1 MFASSGLF
9 SGMPCP
15 FMPSCPR
22 ESFCVYSHTITPAKD
37 TSDPKA
43 IASQKRKLEK
53 GDTSED
59 ASTTRSGPG
68 TSITQQRLSKP
79 ILPTTAG
86 SGNFDPASSSTP
98 RQGTRLNSVEEDSA
112 MAAKKRKLAAEISS
126 TVSRSAAA
134 STSGSSKTA
143 SPAVLM
149 ARPDTSSKP
158 TTASKPTNTTSGSRP
173 KVSGPPVLK
182 IDIRAH
188 SKPLFRQAVA
198 TQFYNEFVR
207 IYTPL
212 ADEGA
217 CLATAHA
224 VDQEKDVHSKT
235 NQGSYRSLAAS
246 ILQRL
251 KKRPPST
258 GPDDIGIDGVWADPS
273 VKASEDQALEKIWIG
288 AGKYVQTTEQ
298 LEANGYPVEVP
309 ADKGTPPQHDPKR
322 ECERCTKMFEVSED
336 LKDVDMHACQYHQMR
351 LRNKLH
357 NGDKIKYFPCCD
369 APQGST
375 GCQDGPH
382 VFKED
387 EFLDLHYRIPFVETP
402 KECLGSKKP
411 HSIVAMDCEMC
422 YTTGG
427 FELIRISV
435 VDKLGKVIMD
445 ELVKPGH
452 PVLDMNSRFSGI
464 TSLENAKLDL
474 EQARGKFLELIN
486 RDTIIVGQSLEN
498 DFKVLRLVH
507 TRVIDTAM
515 LYPHPQAYLNYRYSL
530 QKLAKMHLSINI
542 QESETGHDSFED
554 AKTCLDLVRIKMEKE
569 TT

>member
-1 MFASSGLF
+1 
-9 SGMPCP
+9 MPG
-15 FMPSCPR
+15 CPR
-22 ESFCVYSHTITPAKD
+22 ESFCVYSHTLALIQETP
-37 TSDPKA
+37 DPLPA
-43 IASQKRKLEK
+43 SSQKRKL
-53 GDTSED
+53 DRNTSED
-59 ASTTRSGPG
+59 SSTTRSGQQQQRPFKPG
-68 TSITQQRLSKP
+68 TA
-79 ILPTTAG
+79 PTTA
-86 SGNFDPASSSTP
+86 SGKAASSSSSSTSKP
-98 RQGTRLNSVEEDSA
+98 GILLSSAEEA
-112 MAAKKRKLAAEISS
+112 AAKKRRLAAESS
-126 TVSRSAAA
+126 GSRSATAT
-134 STSGSSKTA
+134 TSGPSKTT

-149 ARPDTSSKP
+149 ARPETSRKP
-158 TTASKPTNTTSGSRP
+158 ASASKSTSTSAGN
-173 KVSGPPVLK
+173 KLTVSGPPVLK

-198 TQFYNEFVR
+198 TQFYNEFLR

-212 ADEGA
+212 AEEGA

-224 VDQEKDVHSKT
+224 VDQEKEVHSKT

-251 KKRPPST
+251 KKRPIST
-258 GPDDIGIDGVWADPS
+258 GPDDIGIDGVWVDPS
-273 VKASEDQALEKIWIG
+273 LKANEDEALEKIWEG
-288 AGKYVQTTEQ
+288 AGKYVQTVKQ
-298 LEANGYPVEVP
+298 LEDNGYPVAIPE
-309 ADKGTPPQHDPKR
+309 GTPPRHAPSK
-322 ECERCTKMFEVSED
+322 ECDRCSKMFEVSDD
-336 LKDVDMHACQYHQMR
+336 LDGVDMRACHYHQMR

-369 APQGST
+369 APQGSA

-387 EFLDLHYRIPFVETP
+387 EFIELHCRIPFIEAP
-402 KECLGSKKP
+402 KSCLGGNKP
-411 HSIVAMDCEMC
+411 HSVVAMDCEMC

-435 VDKLGKVIMD
+435 VDKMGKVIMD
-445 ELVKPGH
+445 ELVKPSH

-464 TSLENAKLDL
+464 TSLESAKLDL
-474 EQARGKFLELIN
+474 EQARDKFLGLIN

-498 DFKVLRLVH
+498 DFKVLRLIH
-507 TRVIDTAM
+507 NRVIDTAM

-554 AKTCLDLVRIKMEKE
+554 AKTCLDLVRIKMEKDANS
-569 TT
+569 

>member
-1 MFASSGLF
+1 
-9 SGMPCP
+9 
-15 FMPSCPR
+15 
-22 ESFCVYSHTITPAKD
+22 
-37 TSDPKA
+37 
-43 IASQKRKLEK
+43 
-53 GDTSED
+53 
-59 ASTTRSGPG
+59 
-68 TSITQQRLSKP
+68 
-79 ILPTTAG
+79 
-86 SGNFDPASSSTP
+86 
-98 RQGTRLNSVEEDSA
+98 
-112 MAAKKRKLAAEISS
+112 
-126 TVSRSAAA
+126 
-134 STSGSSKTA
+134 
-143 SPAVLM
+143 M
-149 ARPDTSSKP
+149 ARPDTSRKP
-158 TTASKPTNTTSGSRP
+158 ATASKPTAPGS
-173 KVSGPPVLK
+173 KLTVSGPPVLK

-212 ADEGA
+212 AEEGA

-251 KKRPPST
+251 KKRPTST
-258 GPDDIGIDGVWADPS
+258 GLDDVGIDGVWVDPS
-273 VKASEDQALEKIWIG
+273 VKASEDQALEKIWVA
-288 AGKYVQTTEQ
+288 AGKYVQTKEQ
-298 LEANGYPVEVP
+298 LEDNGYPVAVP
-309 ADKGTPPQHDPKR
+309 VESTPPRYDPKK

-336 LKDVDMHACQYHQMR
+336 LEEIDMHACHYHQMR

-382 VFKED
+382 VYKED
-387 EFLDLHYRIPFVETP
+387 EFIDLHHQIPFIETP

-411 HSIVAMDCEMC
+411 HSVVAMDCEMC

-435 VDKLGKVIMD
+435 VDKLGKIIMD

-452 PVLDMNSRFSGI
+452 PVLDLNSRFSGI
-464 TSLENAKLDL
+464 TSLEDAQLDL
-474 EQARGKFLELIN
+474 EQARRKFLELIN

-554 AKTCLDLVRIKMEKE
+554 AKTCLDLVRIKMEKDAS
-569 TT
+569 

>member
-9 SGMPCP
+9 RGIPCP
-15 FMPSCPR
+15 FMPTCPR
-22 ESFCVYSHTITPAKD
+22 ESFCVYSHTLKDAPPEAVPTP
-37 TSDPKA
+37 TP
-43 IASQKRKLEK
+43 QKRKLN
-53 GDTSED
+53 TSED
-59 ASTTRSGPG
+59 LRSGQASTL
-68 TSITQQRLSKP
+68 QQRVSK
-79 ILPTTAG
+79 PTTAITG
-86 SGNFDPASSSTP
+86 KTALSGSSSTA
-98 RQGTRLNSVEEDSA
+98 TKSSSAEEVA
-112 MAAKKRKLAAEISS
+112 AALAAKKRKLAVEISS
-126 TVSRSAAA
+126 GSPSGSRSATA
-134 STSGSSKTA
+134 STSTPSKATTT
-143 SPAVLM
+143 PAVLM
-149 ARPDTSSKP
+149 ARPDTTTSSSRKL
-158 TTASKPTNTTSGSRP
+158 TTSTPKPTNSTS
-173 KVSGPPVLK
+173 KLTVSGPPVLK

-198 TQFYNEFVR
+198 TQFYNEFLR

-212 ADEGA
+212 SQEGA

-251 KKRPPST
+251 KKRPVST
-258 GPDDIGIDGVWADPS
+258 GIDDVGIDGDWVDPS
-273 VKASEDQALEKIWIG
+273 LKASEDVALEKIWKA
-288 AGKYVQTTEQ
+288 AGRYVQTVKQ
-298 LEANGYPVEVP
+298 LEDNGYPVAIP
-309 ADKGTPPQHDPKR
+309 AGTPPRYDPKK
-322 ECERCTKMFEVSED
+322 ECERCTKLFEVSED
-336 LKDVDMHACQYHQMR
+336 LEGVDMHACQYHQMR

-369 APQGST
+369 APQGSI

-382 VFKED
+382 VFKDD
-387 EFLDLHYRIPFVETP
+387 EFLDLHHRIPFIETP
-402 KECLGSKKP
+402 KDCLGGKKP

-445 ELVKPGH
+445 ELIKPSH

-464 TSLENAKLDL
+464 TSLEDAKLDL
-474 EQARGKFLELIN
+474 EQVRDKFLELVN
-486 RDTIIVGQSLEN
+486 RDTIVVGQSLEN
-498 DFKVLRLVH
+498 DFKVLRLIH

-530 QKLAKMHLSINI
+530 QKLAKMYLSINI

-554 AKTCLDLVRIKMEKE
+554 AKTCLDLVRIKMEKDVSS
-569 TT
+569 

>member
-9 SGMPCP
+9 SGIPCP
-15 FMPSCPR
+15 FMPACPR
-22 ESFCVYSHTITPAKD
+22 ESFCVYSHTLKD
-37 TSDPKA
+37 TPPPESVPTPTPM
-43 IASQKRKLEK
+43 KRKLN
-53 GDTSED
+53 TSEGSRSGQ
-59 ASTTRSGPG
+59 ASTS
-68 TSITQQRLSKP
+68 QQRASKP
-79 ILPTTAG
+79 TTTVTG
-86 SGNFDPASSSTP
+86 KTSPGSSST
-98 RQGTRLNSVEEDSA
+98 TKSSAEEA
-112 MAAKKRKLAAEISS
+112 AELAAKKRKLAAEISS
-126 TVSRSAAA
+126 GPPSGSRSATA
-134 STSGSSKTA
+134 STSTPSKATTT
-143 SPAVLM
+143 PAVLM
-149 ARPDTSSKP
+149 ARPDTSSSSSSRKP
-158 TTASKPTNTTSGSRP
+158 TTNAAGTSRP
-173 KVSGPPVLK
+173 SNSTGKLTVSGPPVLK

-198 TQFYNEFVR
+198 TQFYNEFLR

-212 ADEGA
+212 SSEGA

-251 KKRPPST
+251 KKRPAST
-258 GPDDIGIDGVWADPS
+258 GIDDVGIDGDWVDPS
-273 VKASEDQALEKIWIG
+273 LKANEDAVLEKIWKA
-288 AGKYVQTTEQ
+288 AGRYVQTVKE
-298 LEANGYPVEVP
+298 LEDNGYPVAIP
-309 ADKGTPPQHDPKR
+309 RGTPPRYGPKK

-336 LKDVDMHACQYHQMR
+336 LEGVDMHACQYHQMR

-382 VFKED
+382 VFKDD
-387 EFLDLHYRIPFVETP
+387 EFLDLHHRIPFIETP
-402 KECLGSKKP
+402 KDCLGGKKP
-411 HSIVAMDCEMC
+411 HSVVAMDCEMC

-445 ELVKPGH
+445 ELIKPSH
-452 PVLDMNSRFSGI
+452 PVLDLNSRFSGI
-464 TSLENAKLDL
+464 TSLEEAKLDL
-474 EQARGKFLELIN
+474 EQARDKFLELVN
-486 RDTIIVGQSLEN
+486 RDTIVVGQSLEN
-498 DFKVLRLVH
+498 DFKVLRLIH
-507 TRVIDTAM
+507 TRVVDTAM
-515 LYPHPQAYLNYRYSL
+515 AYLNYRYSL

-554 AKTCLDLVRIKMEKE
+554 AKTCLDLVRIKMEQDMAS
-569 TT
+569 

>member
-1 MFASSGLF
+1 MAAS
-9 SGMPCP
+9 
-15 FMPSCPR
+15 
-22 ESFCVYSHTITPAKD
+22 
-37 TSDPKA
+37 
-43 IASQKRKLEK
+43 
-53 GDTSED
+53 
-59 ASTTRSGPG
+59 
-68 TSITQQRLSKP
+68 
-79 ILPTTAG
+79 TAG
-86 SGNFDPASSSTP
+86 S
-98 RQGTRLNSVEEDSA
+98 
-112 MAAKKRKLAAEISS
+112 
-126 TVSRSAAA
+126 
-134 STSGSSKTA
+134 SKIT

-149 ARPDTSSKP
+149 ARPDTSRKP
-158 TTASKPTNTTSGSRP
+158 ATASKPTAPGSKLTVP
-173 KVSGPPVLK
+173 GPPVLK

-212 ADEGA
+212 AEEGA

-251 KKRPPST
+251 KKRPTST
-258 GPDDIGIDGVWADPS
+258 GLDDVGIDGVWVDPS
-273 VKASEDQALEKIWIG
+273 VKASEDQALEKIWVA
-288 AGKYVQTTEQ
+288 AGKYVQTKEQ
-298 LEANGYPVEVP
+298 LEENGYPVAVP
-309 ADKGTPPQHDPKR
+309 VESTPPRYDPKK

-336 LKDVDMHACQYHQMR
+336 SEEIDMHACHYHQMR

-382 VFKED
+382 VYKED
-387 EFLDLHYRIPFVETP
+387 EFIDLHHQIPFIETP

-411 HSIVAMDCEMC
+411 HSVVAMDCEMC

-427 FELIRISV
+427 FELIRITV

-452 PVLDMNSRFSGI
+452 PVLDLNSRFSGI
-464 TSLENAKLDL
+464 TSLEDAQLDL
-474 EQARGKFLELIN
+474 EQARRKFLELIN

-554 AKTCLDLVRIKMEKE
+554 AKTCLDLVRIKMEKDVS
-569 TT
+569 

>member
-1 MFASSGLF
+1 
-9 SGMPCP
+9 
-15 FMPSCPR
+15 MPSCPR
-22 ESFCVYSHTITPAKD
+22 ESFCIYSHTLAPVNDTPNPFPTTAS
-37 TSDPKA
+37 T
-43 IASQKRKLEK
+43 SQKRKLEK
-53 GDTSED
+53 SNNDSN
-59 ASTTRSGPG
+59 TTRSGQTTPQ
-68 TSITQQRLSKP
+68 QQRLSKP
-79 ILPTTAG
+79 APLP
-86 SGNFDPASSSTP
+86 SPSSSSSSSSTGSAKLVSASSLSK
-98 RQGTRLNSVEEDSA
+98 QGTRQSSTEEEA
-112 MAAKKRKLAAEISS
+112 ALAAKKRKLAADIAG
-126 TVSRSAAA
+126 TGSRSTTA
-134 STSGSSKTA
+134 STTGSSKIT

-149 ARPDTSSKP
+149 ARPEASRKP
-158 TTASKPTNTTSGSRP
+158 ATASKPTAPGGKLTI
-173 KVSGPPVLK
+173 SGPPVLK

-212 ADEGA
+212 AEEGA

-251 KKRPPST
+251 KKRPTST
-258 GPDDIGIDGVWADPS
+258 GLDDVGIDGVWSDPS
-273 VKASEDQALEKIWIG
+273 VKASEDQALEKIWVA
-288 AGKYVQTTEQ
+288 AGKYVQTKDQ
-298 LEANGYPVEVP
+298 LEENGYPVEVP
-309 ADKGTPPQHDPKR
+309 VEGTPPRHNPKK

-336 LKDVDMHACQYHQMR
+336 LEGVDMHACKYHPMR

-369 APQGST
+369 ALQGST
-375 GCQDGPH
+375 GCQEGPH
-382 VFKED
+382 VYKED
-387 EFLDLHYRIPFVETP
+387 EFIDLHHHIPFIETP

-464 TSLENAKLDL
+464 TSLEDAQLDL
-474 EQARGKFLELIN
+474 EQARRKFLELIN

-554 AKTCLDLVRIKMEKE
+554 AKTCLDLVRIKMEKDA
-569 TT
+569 T